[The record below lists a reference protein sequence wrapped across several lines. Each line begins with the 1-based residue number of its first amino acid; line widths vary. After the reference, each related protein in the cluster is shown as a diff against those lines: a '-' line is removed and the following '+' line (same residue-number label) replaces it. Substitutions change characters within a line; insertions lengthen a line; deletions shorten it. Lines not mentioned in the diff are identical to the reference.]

1 MPRGRDSRSW
11 RDDELRAWPPQP
23 TRSAIASTK
32 RGRLYREALEPV
44 AVGPGIEALARDP
57 VRVIVRAKIALPRI
71 ADEGDDRARAPLR
84 DRLLGEGERAI
95 DIGSGRAAALSAD
108 DRLEPMDRGGVGRA
122 DHPVDDARD
131 QGCFDARAP
140 DPLDPRTS
148 VDAESPVAGR
158 KGIEEHR
165 VLGIDDAEPRRR
177 ERLLAVA
184 DIAADRRRRT
194 ARPVEVGFDQAN
206 RVLDPVAVDRQWAA
220 VAHFDG
226 RRG

>member
-11 RDDELRAWPPQP
+11 RDDELRASPPQP
-23 TRSAIASTK
+23 TRSAIASIK

-57 VRVIVRAKIALPRI
+57 VRVIVRAKIALPWI

-84 DRLLGEGERAI
+84 DHLVGEGERAI

-108 DRLEPMDRGGVGRA
+108 DRLEPMDRGDRGGVGRA

-131 QGCFDARAP
+131 EGCFDARAP

-177 ERLLAVA
+177 ERLLALA

-194 ARPVEVGFDQAN
+194 AR
-206 RVLDPVAVDRQWAA
+206 AV
-220 VAHFDG
+220 
-226 RRG
+226 